1 MDKNG
6 RSKAV
11 QDFISVMAEQITLF
25 EDEINRVSSK
35 KWKFKCI
42 EKAGTIVNVTYEQVE
57 DDHD

>member
-1 MDKNG
+1 MDKNS

-11 QDFISVMAEQITLF
+11 QDFISAMAGQITLF

-42 EKAGTIVNVTYEQVE
+42 EKVGTIVNVTYEQE
-57 DDHD
+57 DDHE